1 MNPQIDA
8 YLADGCGRCK
18 LYATP
23 DCKVHKWPNELRL
36 LRSMVLGCGLVEELK
51 WSMPCYTLRGKN
63 VLMLFAFKDCCAIS
77 FFKGSLLTDPWG
89 MLQLPGE
96 NSHEGRLVRFASV
109 KQILAQEAEL
119 RTLIY
124 EAIAVEEAGL
134 KVPRRAATAL
144 ILPTELDTLLNSDP
158 ALREAWTAL
167 TPGRQRSHVLH
178 ISGAKQAVTR
188 ENRAAKCIPAIMS
201 GRGWNEYL

>member
-1 MNPQIDA
+1 MNPLIDA
-8 YLADGCGRCK
+8 YLTDGCGRCK

-23 DCKVHKWPNELRL
+23 ECKVHRWPDELRL
-36 LRSMVLGCGLVEELK
+36 LRAMVLSCGLVEELK

-77 FFKGSLLTDPWG
+77 FFKGQLLTDPWG
-89 MLQLPGE
+89 ILQMPGE

-109 KQILAQEAEL
+109 QQIMGIEAEL
-119 RTLIY
+119 RTLIH

-134 KVPRRAATAL
+134 KVPRRPAAEL
-144 ILPTELDTLLNSDP
+144 VLPTELDTLLNNDP

-178 ISGAKQAVTR
+178 IGSAKQAATR
-188 ENRAAKCIPAIMS
+188 ESRAAKCIPTIMA
-201 GRGWNEYL
+201 GRGWNEYV